1 MKYVIGNNLV
11 ATMAAYLLPNV
22 KHIKPIDRDLD
33 SWNIET
39 FYIPYYCL
47 DFVKLVFPGA
57 NIVKYE
63 MRTMYDMRE
72 TLSAVKPKNFDQ
84 IYTLYTRGKTNVEKE
99 YLRTISET
107 LEVISIN
114 GESPLNSLIILY
126 EELEK
131 LTAHKCENID
141 IDSIDIRNKLIRLSD
156 EKEYIYDKLLF
167 TSGLPKLISLDSSNS
182 VKDIIE
188 QNYTPGVKFT
198 LPVIDKYIYKCKL
211 ENENDIEISKL
222 FDQIATVGKP
232 WFRKIFYN
240 GSVVYESLKQIFE
253 DKIENNTVNEYIEES
268 QITDTLGIQKV
279 SGIDLLG
286 KCSEWNNSIGFGHV
300 IRRCNSLLE
309 YYSDDEKNH
318 KIIFPGQENLLY

>member
-11 ATMAAYLLPNV
+11 ATIAAYLLPNV
-22 KHIKPIDRDLD
+22 KHIKPIDKDLD

-57 NIVKYE
+57 KIEKYE
-63 MRTMYDMRE
+63 LRTMYDMRK

-99 YLRTISET
+99 YLRTISQT
-107 LEVISIN
+107 IEVISIN
-114 GESPLNSLIILY
+114 GESPLQSLVILY

-131 LTAHKCENID
+131 LTAHKCEIID
-141 IDSIDIRNKLIRLSD
+141 VQSIDVKNKLIRLSD
-156 EKEYIYDKLLF
+156 DKEYIYDKLLF
-167 TSGLPKLISLDSSNS
+167 TSELTKLISLDSSKVIKS
-182 VKDIIE
+182 IIE
-188 QNYTPGVKFT
+188 QNYTPGEKFS
-198 LPVIDKYIYKCKL
+198 LPVIDRYIYKCKL
-211 ENENDIEISKL
+211 ENKNDLEISKL

-240 GSVVYESLKQIFE
+240 GTVVYESLKQIFE
-253 DKIENNTVNEYIEES
+253 DKIEDNAVIKYIEES

-300 IRRCNSLLE
+300 IRRCNSLIE

>member
-11 ATMAAYLLPNV
+11 ATIAAYLLPNV
-22 KHIKPIDRDLD
+22 KHIKPIDKDLD

-57 NIVKYE
+57 KIEKYE
-63 MRTMYDMRE
+63 LRTMYDMRK

-99 YLRTISET
+99 YLRTISQT
-107 LEVISIN
+107 IEVISIN
-114 GESPLNSLIILY
+114 GESPLQSLVILY

-131 LTAHKCENID
+131 LTARKCEIID
-141 IDSIDIRNKLIRLSD
+141 VQSIDVKNKLIRLSD
-156 EKEYIYDKLLF
+156 DKEYIYDKLLF
-167 TSGLPKLISLDSSNS
+167 TSELTKLISLDSSKVIKS
-182 VKDIIE
+182 IIE
-188 QNYTPGVKFT
+188 QNYTPGEKFS
-198 LPVIDKYIYKCKL
+198 LPVIDRYIYKCKL
-211 ENENDIEISKL
+211 ENKNDLEISKL

-240 GSVVYESLKQIFE
+240 GTVVYESLKQIFE
-253 DKIENNTVNEYIEES
+253 DKIEDNTVIKYIEES

-300 IRRCNSLLE
+300 IRRCNSLIE